1 MEISLKLSD
10 LGKFLRD
17 NAGTIATLG
26 GLALTAYSTYQQ
38 IQITK
43 EQARKELEYQ
53 KQLAEKQLQSQTNPK
68 VILIIL
74 LLTFL
79 VFVAVLIVSR
89 RWKTMDLV
97 SIEEIIPASI
107 EFRLGDLGKWITKN
121 ANKIAL
127 VGGVALGGYALYKYG
142 QARGREYA
150 QQQTQTIQPVPT
162 EQTTTQTGSIQPAS
176 TTQLPFAFN
185 WITIAIGLAL
195 LIALGVAIWMSFK
208 PKK

>member
-1 MEISLKLSD
+1 
-10 LGKFLRD
+10 
-17 NAGTIATLG
+17 
-26 GLALTAYSTYQQ
+26 
-38 IQITK
+38 
-43 EQARKELEYQ
+43 
-53 KQLAEKQLQSQTNPK
+53 
-68 VILIIL
+68 
-74 LLTFL
+74 
-79 VFVAVLIVSR
+79 
-89 RWKTMDLV
+89 MDLV

-142 QARGREYA
+142 QARGKATAERRAREYA

>member
-68 VILIIL
+68 VILITL

-89 RWKTMDLV
+89 R
-97 SIEEIIPASI
+97 
-107 EFRLGDLGKWITKN
+107 
-121 ANKIAL
+121 
-127 VGGVALGGYALYKYG
+127 
-142 QARGREYA
+142 
-150 QQQTQTIQPVPT
+150 
-162 EQTTTQTGSIQPAS
+162 
-176 TTQLPFAFN
+176 
-185 WITIAIGLAL
+185 
-195 LIALGVAIWMSFK
+195 
-208 PKK
+208 